1 MESYGSGA
9 ELRKLSSAESEA
21 SPMHLRD
28 RTIILVYDV
37 IYTGRTVQSALSI
50 IFRSGRPQSVRLAV
64 LIDRGHREVPV
75 RPNYVAK
82 NIPSSETDRVRVKLC
97 GLDQEERDQVVMY
110 SLIPVAGS
118 QPSAAAGN
126 EKTAVK

>member
-1 MESYGSGA
+1 M
-9 ELRKLSSAESEA
+9 
-21 SPMHLRD
+21 
-28 RTIILVYDV
+28 
-37 IYTGRTVQSALSI
+37 
-50 IFRSGRPQSVRLAV
+50 
-64 LIDRGHREVPV
+64 